1 MELIVRSLSKAS
13 REEVCGEQTAK
24 KEPNSLN
31 EEKIEQLLFSQV
43 ERPSKTTHVRI
54 VNVFEDRYRINVW
67 VVVVENGV
75 EKEKIGASY
84 FAHYDG
90 NELRIRS

>member
-1 MELIVRSLSKAS
+1 MKAS
-13 REEVCGEQTAK
+13 SKVCREEVCGEQTTK
-24 KEPNSLN
+24 KESNILN
-31 EEKIEQLLFSQV
+31 EEKIEQLLFRQV
-43 ERPSKTTHVRI
+43 ERPIKTTQVRI

-67 VVVVENGV
+67 VSVVENGLQ
-75 EKEKIGASY
+75 KEKIGTSY